1 MARVLGITGPFGNGK
16 STTAVI
22 KAHTWA
28 AASGAKI
35 FANFP
40 LRGAY
45 LFESYHDW
53 YRVADVHGS
62 VVIFD
67 ESQTNFDSRK
77 WANEENT
84 TLTQIFN
91 YVRKM
96 NCIFIFI
103 LPSYNNID
111 TRIRQNTELLINCHK
126 TPGGT
131 IINHVYDY
139 QAKEYGEWGKLLN
152 KWVLPKSSQ
161 AKVYGLDLFDTNT
174 MVKSFPMPNGKKKI
188 DEFFAELSRRHDA
201 ALKRHGIYKN
211 IPTLDKEELDAYAVS

>member
-1 MARVLGITGPFGNGK
+1 MARVIGITGQFGAGK

-22 KAHTWA
+22 KAHQWA
-28 AASGAKI
+28 ARAGVKI

-40 LRGAY
+40 LRNAY
-45 LFESYHDW
+45 LFDHYTDW
-53 YRVADVHGS
+53 YRLADIHGS

-67 ESQTNFDSRK
+67 ESQNDYDGRK
-77 WANEENT
+77 WGKESNI

-103 LPSYNNID
+103 LPDYQNID
-111 TRIRQNTELLINCHK
+111 TRIRNNTEWLINCQK

-139 QAKEYGEWGKLLN
+139 KQKAFGEWGKLLN

-161 AKVYGLDLFDTNT
+161 SKVYGLDLFDSNS
-174 MVKSFPMPNGKKKI
+174 MVTSFPMPQGEKQTK
-188 DEFFAELSRRHDA
+188 EFFEELKRRHEA
-201 ALKRHGIYKN
+201 ALKRLGIFKD
-211 IPTLDKEELDAYAVS
+211 IPTLSKEELDFYAS